1 MVDGANVAE
10 AEQMVKDL
18 EELNPMNSIKTKE
31 DALAFMERN
40 QIFKSA
46 LDSETSKRAEHAI
59 DNFKEKKLPD
69 LIKAEKD
76 KLEKELNPDLTDEQK
91 RIKELENRLSE
102 ADKEKQTN
110 QAKAALRSKAEE
122 IAKKAGVKYDPVHA
136 ERFHVYG
143 DDAEKLLTDEINY
156 FKSTIDSELSAK
168 LKSNFTPGAPT
179 IGEPSE
185 GGFDERILAAKKAG
199 NLSLV
204 TKLLVEKQNENQG

>member
-46 LDSETSKRAEHAI
+46 LDAETSIRAEHAI
-59 DNFKEKKLPD
+59 DKFKEKKLPD

-102 ADKEKQTN
+102 ADKEKQVN
-110 QAKAALRSKAEE
+110 QSKANLRTKAEE
-122 IAKKAGVKYDPVHA
+122 IAKKAGVKYDPIHA

-143 DDAEKLLTDEINY
+143 DDAEKMLTDEITY
-156 FKSTIDSELSAK
+156 FKSTIDNELSAK
-168 LKSNFTPGAPT
+168 LKGQFTTTPPRS
-179 IGEPSE
+179 GEVTE
-185 GGFDERILAAKKAG
+185 GSFEERIAAAKKSG
-199 NLSLV
+199 NLGLV
-204 TKLLVEKQNENQG
+204 TKLLVEKQTESQG